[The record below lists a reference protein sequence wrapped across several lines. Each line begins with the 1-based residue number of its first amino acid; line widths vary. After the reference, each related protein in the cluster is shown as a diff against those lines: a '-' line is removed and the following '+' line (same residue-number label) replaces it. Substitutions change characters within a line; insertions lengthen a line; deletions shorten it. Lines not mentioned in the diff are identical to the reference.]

1 MDCSPPW
8 NFLGK
13 NTGVGCHSLIQGI
26 FLSQGSNLGLP
37 HCRQILYLLSRQ
49 GNTFNISFAFIYLSG
64 CVRLRHMGALLC
76 YGGYFFVAHRPSSCG
91 TWTLVAVAH
100 GLSCTKACG
109 SLVPHTGI
117 EPAFLALQGRFLT
130 PRTTRKVLLYFLL
143 YSIFILFW
151 LQPLQHAELPWLG
164 IKPVPPTVGA
174 WSLNHWTSR
183 EASLFCSLSIILCNN
198 PFIKR
203 INFPVSCLCES

>member
-1 MDCSPPW
+1 MKGSWGWAVWFTFKKIYVKLKVFHIHGKLKVAQLCPTLCNPMDCSPPW

-37 HCRQILYLLSRQ
+37 RCRQILYLLSRQ

-76 YGGYFFVAHRPSSCG
+76 YGGYFFVAHRPSSCS

-100 GLSCTKACG
+100 GL
-109 SLVPHTGI
+109 
-117 EPAFLALQGRFLT
+117 
-130 PRTTRKVLLYFLL
+130 
-143 YSIFILFW
+143 
-151 LQPLQHAELPWLG
+151 
-164 IKPVPPTVGA
+164 
-174 WSLNHWTSR
+174 
-183 EASLFCSLSIILCNN
+183 
-198 PFIKR
+198 
-203 INFPVSCLCES
+203 